1 LFEILGINQMQ
12 EPNIEQPQK
21 SNEIC
26 SLTMVRRVAAML
38 DLDPQTF
45 SNGDILPRSWH
56 FFMLAGETRKSELR
70 KDGFPGLGVSIP
82 DLGGA
87 ASRLERLLLGGRTV
101 SYNGDIIIG
110 SEIEKTS
117 FVKNIKEKTT
127 PSGRM
132 SIVTIQHELRPVSDS
147 KPAIIETQ
155 TYILKSI
162 RNASIRNEEL
172 GFRNVELAKKN
183 IISHQLL
190 IPNSKFLI
198 KIPDETL
205 LFQYSALGFNSHKI
219 HLDRD
224 YARNIEGLPDL
235 VVNGGLATI
244 LLTEFI
250 RVDLGLKITEIKIKH
265 IAPLYCNRPLT
276 IIFEQ
281 GDLKIYD
288 DNNEVAVICE
298 LKIRN

>member
-38 DLDPQTF
+38 DLDTQAF
-45 SNGDILPRSWH
+45 SNGDILPKGWH
-56 FFMLAGETRKSELR
+56 FFMLAGQTRKSELR
-70 KDGFPGLGVSIP
+70 QDGFPGLGVPIP
-82 DLGGA
+82 DFG
-87 ASRLERLLLGGRTV
+87 LERLLLGGRTV
-101 SYNGDIIIG
+101 SYNSDIVIG

-127 PSGRM
+127 ESGRM
-132 SIVTIQHELRPVSDS
+132 AIVTIQHELRPVSEP

-162 RNASIRNEEL
+162 RNASIRNLEL
-172 GFRNVELAKKN
+172 GIRNDLEGRT
-183 IISHQLL
+183 SFL

-244 LLTEFI
+244 LLTEFM
-250 RVDLGLKITEIKIKH
+250 RNDLGLEITEIKVKH

-276 IIFEQ
+276 IVFEQ
-281 GDLKIYD
+281 GEIKIYD
-288 DNNEVAVICE
+288 DNNEVAVEVESITDFA
-298 LKIRN
+298 